1 MAVTSTKQD
10 RLWNAEFIELIV
22 LSFLTSFSFSL
33 IHSLV
38 SSYAV
43 SFGAELTAAGAA
55 VGIYSIAAMV
65 VRPFGGFIT
74 DHYNKK
80 KLLFLSTLLL
90 GISFL
95 GYVFCHSIMLLIL
108 LRIIHGVA
116 FGINSTV
123 NLALAVEYIPRSRTG
138 EGLGYYGVGQVISQI
153 IGPPI
158 GVAIKDATSYTAL
171 FVGSSVLVFAGAL
184 LFFFV
189 FPNTADPVKKGNGIL
204 GGGNIAGFLKSLV
217 AKECIFYAIIGG
229 LFSMSNGI
237 VHSLLILLG
246 EAKQIPNISLFL
258 TVNAIVLFIL
268 RMTIGKVLDRTNL
281 MLVVTLSL
289 VTGALSMGLL
299 GIAGALPL
307 VLVAGAIKAFGNV
320 GGQISLQS
328 ACVKK
333 VDSTRVGVASSTY
346 YIGADIGNG
355 IGPILGGRVAESA
368 GYASAFYTM
377 GGIFLAGA
385 VVFILYEMKHRKE
398 ADHQ

>member
-1 MAVTSTKQD
+1 MTKTAAKQD
-10 RLWNAEFIELIV
+10 RLWNPEFIELIA
-22 LSFLTSFSFSL
+22 LSFITSFSFSL

-43 SFGAELTAAGAA
+43 SFGAELTAAGTA

-90 GISFL
+90 GVSFL
-95 GYVFCHSIMLLIL
+95 GYVFCRSISLLIL

-158 GVAIKDATSYTAL
+158 GVAIKDATSYPAL
-171 FVGSSVLVFAGAL
+171 FIGSSVLVFAGAL
-184 LFFFV
+184 LFFFI
-189 FPNTADPVKKGNGIL
+189 FPNTADPERKGPGIL
-204 GGGNIAGFLKSLV
+204 GGGTVTDFLKSLV
-217 AKECIFYAIIGG
+217 AKECIFYAVIGG

-246 EAKQIPNISLFL
+246 DAKHINNISLFL
-258 TVNAIVLFIL
+258 TVNAIVLFVL
-268 RMTIGKVLDRTNL
+268 RLTVGKVLDRTNL
-281 MLVVTLSL
+281 LLVVTISL
-289 VTGALSMGLL
+289 VTGAVSMGLL
-299 GIAGALPL
+299 GVAGALPL
-307 VLVAGAIKAFGNV
+307 VLAAGAIKAFGNV

-333 VDSTRVGVASSTY
+333 VDAARVGVASSTY

-368 GYASAFYTM
+368 GYASAFFTM
-377 GGIFLAGA
+377 AGIFLAGA
-385 VVFILYEMKHRKE
+385 VVFIIYELKHRTAE
-398 ADHQ
+398 